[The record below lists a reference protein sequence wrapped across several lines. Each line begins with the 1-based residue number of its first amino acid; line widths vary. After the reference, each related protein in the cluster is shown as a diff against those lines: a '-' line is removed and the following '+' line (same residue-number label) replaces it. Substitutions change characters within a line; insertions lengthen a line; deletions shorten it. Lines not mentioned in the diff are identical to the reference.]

1 MKKAKVKIY
10 LSEKFYVMKEGT
22 GKTLPLAIKE
32 AIKDYEDFNFDVIEV
47 IK

>member
-1 MKKAKVKIY
+1 MKKVKVKIY
-10 LSEKFYVMKEGT
+10 ISEMFYLMKEGT

-32 AIKDYEDFNFDVIEV
+32 AIKDYEDFNFEVIEV